1 MERQKQV
8 VHVQAKAGFT
18 TAQSNEHQRRWTEKG
33 WECSNANGRIDRT
46 REHLNFEIVRGGR
59 VQAVDKSKSIPE
71 KLAENLNSRGIKDPN
86 AKYGDEPKIRTVV
99 DFIISGSHDRL
110 TELAF
115 GNQQIDFSQGADNS
129 AIQRCPDVE
138 KWAKDMYDVLC
149 GRYGEE
155 NILSFIVHLDERS
168 PHIHADIV
176 PVIDGNQISFR
187 KLFAGNNKYEYRQ
200 KTLELHDAF
209 AKANEPWGLE
219 RGDSVAVTGAKHI
232 SSEEYRRDLS
242 SQCTQLERE
251 IYGKM
256 GRLSKLDGEIRLA
269 ETRVKGLRTM
279 VSNLEQARQT
289 VEQELD
295 RIEAALRSDDLDDAA
310 KAQMQREEVSL
321 NDKLH
326 DILTKLDDKKDKLK
340 NADDKLADLKQKLA
354 DTQREYDDYQE
365 QLRSAAND
373 VSMVAVNKVGSEAL
387 WGVLR
392 DFNHIPIE
400 ELPPDTQSFLEG
412 SFINDMTQRGMNIVV
427 CGALLSMGMVDRAT
441 TFAQN
446 CGGGGGGAGGD
457 WGRRE
462 DEEEREW
469 LRRCLAMSRQMIRPN
484 GQKVKR

>member
-8 VHVQAKAGFT
+8 VHFQAKAGFT

-59 VQAVDKSKSIPE
+59 VQAVDKTRSIPD
-71 KLAENLNSRGIKDPN
+71 KLADSLRSRGITDPN
-86 AKYGDEPKIRTVV
+86 AKFVEEPKIRSVV

-115 GNQQIDFSQGADNS
+115 GTQQIDFSQGADNS
-129 AIQRCPDVE
+129 AIRRCPEVE
-138 KWAKDMYDVLC
+138 QWAKDMYDVLC
-149 GRYGEE
+149 GRYGED

-176 PVIDGNQISFR
+176 PVTDGNKVSF
-187 KLFAGNNKYEYRQ
+187 KQLFVGKDKYEYRQ

-209 AKANEPWGLE
+209 AKVNERWGLE
-219 RGDSVAVTGAKHI
+219 RGDSVAVTGAKHQ
-232 SSEEYRRDLS
+232 STEEYRRDLS

-251 IYGKM
+251 VYYKLD
-256 GRLSKLDGEIRLA
+256 RLSSLDGEIKKA
-269 ETRVKGLRTM
+269 ETKIKGLRTM
-279 VSNLEQARQT
+279 VGNLETAKQA
-289 VEQELD
+289 VERELD
-295 RIEAALRSDDLDDAA
+295 LIHRLLKDNSADDTFVETMQEKEQNLQEKLR
-310 KAQMQREEVSL
+310 
-321 NDKLH
+321 
-326 DILTKLDDKKDKLK
+326 DILAKIEDKKDKLDIAQTELAK
-340 NADDKLADLKQKLA
+340 LNDKLASAQ
-354 DTQREYDDYQE
+354 QEYDNLQE
-365 QLRSAAND
+365 QVRSAAGD

-387 WGVLR
+387 WNVLR
-392 DFNHIPIE
+392 DYKHIVADL
-400 ELPPDTQSFLEG
+400 LPPSSFEALDG

-427 CGALLSMGMVDRAT
+427 CAAILSMGMVDQAT

-469 LRRCLAMSRQMIRPN
+469 LRRCLAMSRQMIRPL

>member
-8 VHVQAKAGFT
+8 VHFQAKSGFT

-59 VQAVDKSKSIPE
+59 VQPVDKSRSIPE
-71 KLAENLNSRGIKDPN
+71 KFAENLRLRGIKDPN

-115 GNQQIDFSQGADNS
+115 GSQKIDFEQGADNS
-129 AIQRCPDVE
+129 AIQRCPEVE
-138 KWAKDMYDVLC
+138 QWAKDMYDVLC

-176 PVIDGNQISFR
+176 PVVDGNTISFR
-187 KLFAGNNKYEYRQ
+187 KLFAGNDKYEYRQ

-219 RGDSVAVTGAKHI
+219 RGDSVAVTGAKHQ
-232 SSEEYRRDLS
+232 STEEYRRDLS

-251 IYGKM
+251 IFGKM
-256 GRLSKLDGEIRLA
+256 GRLSELDSEIRQA

-279 VSNLEQARQT
+279 VFNLENARQT

-295 RIEAALRSDDLDDAA
+295 RIETALRSDDLDDAT
-310 KAQMQREEVSL
+310 KAQMQREERGL
-321 NDKLH
+321 NEKLQG
-326 DILTKLDDKKDKLK
+326 ILAKLDDKKDKLRD
-340 NADDKLADLKQKLA
+340 ADDKLADLKQKLS
-354 DTQREYDDYQE
+354 DTQKEYDDYQE

-387 WGVLR
+387 WAVIR
-392 DFNHIPIE
+392 DFSRIPVDQ
-400 ELPPDTQSFLEG
+400 LPPETQAFLQD
-412 SFINDMTQRGMNIVV
+412 SFIGEMTQKGMNIVV
-427 CGALLSMGMVDRAT
+427 CGALLSMGMVDKAT

-469 LRRCLAMSRQMIRPN
+469 LRRCLAMSRRMIRPI

>member
-8 VHVQAKAGFT
+8 VHFQAKAGFT

-59 VQAVDKSKSIPE
+59 VQAVDKTSSIPD
-71 KLAENLNSRGIKDPN
+71 KLADSLRSRGITDPN
-86 AKYGDEPKIRTVV
+86 AKFVEEPKIRTVV

-115 GNQQIDFSQGADNS
+115 GTQQIDFSQGADNS
-129 AIQRCPDVE
+129 AIQRCPEVE
-138 KWAKDMYDVLC
+138 QWAKDMYDVLC
-149 GRYGEE
+149 GRYGED

-176 PVIDGNQISFR
+176 PVTDGNRVSF
-187 KLFAGNNKYEYRQ
+187 KQLFVGKDKYEYRQ

-209 AKANEPWGLE
+209 AKVNERWGLE
-219 RGDSVAVTGAKHI
+219 RGDSVAVTGAKHQ
-232 SSEEYRRDLS
+232 STEEYRRDLS

-256 GRLSKLDGEIRLA
+256 GKLSELDGEIRQA

-295 RIEAALRSDDLDDAA
+295 RIEAALRSDDLDESA
-310 KAQMQREEVSL
+310 KAKMQREERDL
-321 NDKLH
+321 NDKLQG
-326 DILTKLDDKKDKLK
+326 ILAKLDDKKDKLK
-340 NADDKLADLKQKLA
+340 NADDKLAELKQKLA
-354 DTQREYDDYQE
+354 DTQKEYDDYQE

-392 DFNHIPIE
+392 DFNRIPIE
-400 ELPPDTQSFLEG
+400 ELSPETQSFLEG
-412 SFINDMTQRGMNIVV
+412 SFINEMTQRGMNIVV

-446 CGGGGGGAGGD
+446 CGGGGGGAGGN

-469 LRRCLAMSRQMIRPN
+469 LRRCLAMSRQMIRPL